1 MDRAFVPGGGFGPGP
16 QFSPF
21 HHPFFPRRRFFP
33 FFFISPFFFPFFRDD
48 EERSEHYMHHICK
61 EGETLDQLAQRYNC
75 PRPILEA
82 MNPHLQHPH
91 ALMPGSVVY
100 VPRLDKMVCHKM
112 YWEQEVAGTDVQYGQ
127 VPLPMSFHGMPYPM

>member
-1 MDRAFVPGGGFGPGP
+1 
-16 QFSPF
+16 
-21 HHPFFPRRRFFP
+21 
-33 FFFISPFFFPFFRDD
+33 
-48 EERSEHYMHHICK
+48 MHHICK